1 MTPDLPMA
9 RAPRQAAQLLLVLP
23 EGHTLLTLPSG
34 EGRMLGY
41 WRFGA
46 AIVAVV
52 LGFVLYMNFVPR
64 TASFGMQAEAGGS
77 GMLRLTLSFAATIAG
92 VVLGS
97 VYRQIRELQARG
109 AVRID
114 DFGAFF
120 GDVFRSTD
128 MWLGLVGSPLVYAL
142 LLKSSDG
149 MSLPGLIT
157 VALENGFCCLLIIS
171 GFVGKTEQQA
181 SPKLG

>member
-1 MTPDLPMA
+1 
-9 RAPRQAAQLLLVLP
+9 
-23 EGHTLLTLPSG
+23 
-34 EGRMLGY
+34 MLGY
-41 WRFGA
+41 WRFGV

-52 LGFVLYMNFVPR
+52 LGFVLYLNFVPR
-64 TASFGMQAEAGGS
+64 TASFGMQAEADGS
-77 GMLRLTLSFAATIAG
+77 GMLRIVLSFAATIAG

-97 VYRQIRELQARG
+97 VYRQVRELQARG
-109 AVRID
+109 TPKID

-149 MSLPGLIT
+149 MGFSGLIT
-157 VALENGFCCLLIIS
+157 VALENGFCCLLIVN
-171 GFVGKTEQQA
+171 GFVGKMEPQA
-181 SPKLG
+181 SPKSG